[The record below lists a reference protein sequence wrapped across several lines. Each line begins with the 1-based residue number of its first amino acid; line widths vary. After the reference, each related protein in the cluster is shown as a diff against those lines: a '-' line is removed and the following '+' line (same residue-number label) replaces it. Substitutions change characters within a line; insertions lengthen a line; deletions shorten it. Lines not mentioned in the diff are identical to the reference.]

1 MEADDTL
8 AVLSIM
14 VVDVWGDLLRGA
26 RARHAFVSK
35 TIVVLG
41 EPSSGKS
48 TLVQQLAGAR
58 GATVTRETTGPLRF
72 GYMGDDR
79 ATTDETLRT
88 GVYTVHSSDPSV
100 AATLPYAFPPV
111 QTAPDAS
118 ALGSLR
124 RMRDTLFVIVLDWSK
139 PWTFAV
145 QLVAWLHMLRDLVGN
160 AHAAGCEHD
169 AETERAHMKQ
179 HLASMLSCEAAD
191 NLGVP
196 LAIAC
201 TKADAIG
208 TALRER
214 YLRDNQVDFI
224 QQLLRTAALRFGAA
238 VFSTTVNRAASFDA
252 LRLFVTQVLHHGTVP
267 SLTPSTADA
276 QHLLVPPGWDS
287 WSKIEAIH
295 ESFSCAAWHGAW
307 AHDIPAAQAEHT
319 ARLCERVVPPPPPA
333 ASTTAD
339 DVQVPAEH
347 DFLAD
352 LETRQ
357 ATDSAAPVSVA
368 PARNAMGPSMHTS
381 TLDLP
386 SVGRVLDEQTQ
397 SLPREEARPPSLT
410 TPKQTEV
417 LHSFFQS
424 LLKKPSS
431 PSGASPRATHRA
443 RRHKDDS

>member
-1 MEADDTL
+1 
-8 AVLSIM
+8 M

-26 RARHAFVSK
+26 RSRHAFVSK

-58 GATVTRETTGPLRF
+58 GTTVPRETTGPLRF

-79 ATTDETLRT
+79 SLSDETLRT

-100 AATLPYAFPPV
+100 VATLPYAFPPV

-124 RMRDTLFVIVLDWSK
+124 RMRDTLFVLVLDWSR
-139 PWTFAV
+139 PWSFAA
-145 QLVAWLHMLRDLVGN
+145 QLVAWLHMLCRLVES
-160 AHAAGCEHD
+160 AHPAGCEHD
-169 AETERAHMKQ
+169 AETERADMKQ
-179 HLASMLSCEAAD
+179 HLASMLSCEAVD

-196 LAIAC
+196 LVIVC
-201 TKADAIG
+201 TKADAID

-214 YLRDNQVDFI
+214 YLRDDQFDFL
-224 QQLLRTAALRFGAA
+224 QQLLRTVALRFGAA
-238 VFSTTVNRAASFDA
+238 VFSTTINRAASFDA
-252 LRLFVTQVLHHGTVP
+252 LRSFVTQVLHHETAP

-295 ESFSCAAWHGAW
+295 ESFSCAAWHEAW
-307 AHDIPAAQAEHT
+307 AHDIPAAHAEHT
-319 ARLCERVVPPPPPA
+319 TRLCERVVPAPPPD
-333 ASTTAD
+333 ASAMAD
-339 DVQVPAEH
+339 DVQVPPEH

-352 LETRQ
+352 LEARQ
-357 ATDSAAPVSVA
+357 ATDNAAPVSTA

-397 SLPREEARPPSLT
+397 PVPREEARAPSLT

-431 PSGASPRATHRA
+431 PSGSSPRTTHRA
-443 RRHKDDS
+443 RRHKDSS